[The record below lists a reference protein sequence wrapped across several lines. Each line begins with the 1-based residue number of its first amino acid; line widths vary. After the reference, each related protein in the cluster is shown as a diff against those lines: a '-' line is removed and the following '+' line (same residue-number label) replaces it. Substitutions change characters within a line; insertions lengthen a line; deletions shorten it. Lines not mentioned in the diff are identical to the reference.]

1 MLIFDNM
8 DFAIVGFL
16 PEFASPDD
24 PRRLQEQVNEAY
36 AHGGGWNSFDGF
48 ELRCHMASGRFS
60 LVYPGDPPMQERARA
75 RFRNQIIVL
84 FDMSWVGII
93 ENMKLIDVARID

>member
-16 PEFASPDD
+16 PEFANPDD
-24 PRRLQEQVNEAY
+24 PRSLQEQVNEAY

-48 ELRCHMASGRFS
+48 ELRCSH
-60 LVYPGDPPMQERARA
+60 
-75 RFRNQIIVL
+75 
-84 FDMSWVGII
+84 
-93 ENMKLIDVARID
+93 